1 MRIVRSH
8 LDCFT
13 EAIAQVD
20 SAIDT
25 IVVEFENTNSLF
37 RVIPDID
44 RNSVIAI
51 IPRSATICLNL
62 NPQRVHAVG
71 PDDAWQQRFRQ

>member
-25 IVVEFENTNSLF
+25 IVVEFENTIKMSISRPSRSIIFETTDAVSPLYELYF
-37 RVIPDID
+37 LR
-44 RNSVIAI
+44 IAI
-51 IPRSATICLNL
+51 I
-62 NPQRVHAVG
+62 
-71 PDDAWQQRFRQ
+71 